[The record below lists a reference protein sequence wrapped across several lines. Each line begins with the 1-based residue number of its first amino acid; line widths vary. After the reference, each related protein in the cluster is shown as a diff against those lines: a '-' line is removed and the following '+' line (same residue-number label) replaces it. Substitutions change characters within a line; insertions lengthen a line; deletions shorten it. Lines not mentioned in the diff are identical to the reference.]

1 VASKEKRIH
10 AMKVIHLVQAI
21 VLTAGLLG
29 GCATAPVPTSA
40 DLQLS
45 IPEDAIDRDYL
56 GLPQGTAKFRL
67 EEIRCEVLV
76 VDCFDMYCHIC
87 QSGAKH
93 VNELYR
99 MVQEHDF
106 GNRVKLI
113 GLGLGDSPLEVATYK
128 EKFKVPFPV
137 FPDRRS
143 TVAKQFGPVR
153 LPNLIVLRKQGDAL
167 QVVNTSPGPLLN
179 PSHVLSH
186 IQKTLEQSQ
195 SYYWNDL
202 KQAAQPTCDSNSGLC
217 RKPDTA
223 TAKTVT
229 AH

>member
-1 VASKEKRIH
+1 MKAVHFVH
-10 AMKVIHLVQAI
+10 AM
-21 VLTAGLLG
+21 VLMASLLA
-29 GCATAPVPTSA
+29 GCATAPAPTPA
-40 DLQLS
+40 DRQLS
-45 IPEDAIDRDYL
+45 IPENATDRDYL

-76 VDCFDMYCHIC
+76 IDCFDMYCHIC

-99 MVQEHDF
+99 LVQEHGL
-106 GNRVKLI
+106 GNQVKVI

-128 EKFKVPFPV
+128 DKFKVPFPV
-137 FPDRRS
+137 FPDRRA

-153 LPNLIVLRKQGDAL
+153 LPNLIVLRKQGDAF

-179 PSHVLSH
+179 PSQVLSH

-202 KQAAQPTCDSNSGLC
+202 RQAAQPTCDSNSELC
-217 RKPDTA
+217 RKPDNA
-223 TAKTVT
+223 RARAVT